1 MRSHTVSPKMEKNP
15 GEGDTRDTNL
25 EEGEPFV
32 IVEHHLEALVV
43 DDGEE
48 AGISKIIN
56 SLR

>member
-1 MRSHTVSPKMEKNP
+1 MSPKMEKNP